1 MRKFLMSVRLREDA
15 YQIVKDRAAREY
27 RSMSNALEL
36 ELLEGLVAA
45 QKLPPTATSRQ
56 NKGGPAGT

>member
-36 ELLEGLVAA
+36 ELLEGLVAT
-45 QKLPPTATSRQ
+45 Q
-56 NKGGPAGT
+56 